1 MQTLGVLSARSSTP
15 PSNAIESGER
25 QWRALYL
32 IGGAAALLTV
42 VLGLAEVMLEASSS
56 ALAGGPV
63 TASEWFALLQSNRLL
78 GLALLEIFEVVLL
91 PLGGLMLLALYAALR
106 RSGESLMAIAIACE
120 FISIAIFLSSN
131 AALAM
136 LNLSDQFALATTEA
150 QRALLLN
157 TGQVLLTGWQGT
169 GHFLAFF
176 LGSLASLL
184 ASIVMLRSKRFS
196 RMTAVVGIAGNLLG
210 LPGPALGFVLWTL
223 NGLLVLLWSI
233 LVGIRLIQ
241 LGMAQG
247 KDEMEAEVR

>member
-1 MQTLGVLSARSSTP
+1 MHTSGVLSARSSTP
-15 PSNAIESGER
+15 RTNEIEFVEP
-25 QWRALYL
+25 QWRTLYL
-32 IGGAAALLTV
+32 MGGVAALLTV
-42 VLGLAEVMLEASSS
+42 VLGLTEVMLEASSS
-56 ALAGGPV
+56 TLSGGPV

-91 PLGGLMLLALYAALR
+91 PLGGLMFLALYAALR
-106 RSGESLMAIAIACE
+106 RSGESFMAIAIACE

-131 AALAM
+131 VVLAM
-136 LNLSDQFALATTEA
+136 LNLSDQYAIAATEA
-150 QRALLLN
+150 QRTLLLSTAQALLA
-157 TGQVLLTGWQGT
+157 GWQGT

-184 ASIVMLRSKRFS
+184 ASIVMLRSKHFGRV
-196 RMTAVVGIAGNLLG
+196 TAGVGIAGNLLG

-241 LGMAQG
+241 LGLSRANKG
-247 KDEMEAEVR
+247 TEG